1 LLSFLFC
8 EGRMEVFERRVWLVG
23 LDAVGI
29 EVDHLILAW

>member
-1 LLSFLFC
+1 
-8 EGRMEVFERRVWLVG
+8 MEVFERRVWLVG